1 MKIELQYETVEKLE
15 IYSKLLNKNV
25 NKIIDEALLQYF
37 ENEEK
42 RLLEKNIENDS
53 LMTNLDYDEF
63 WDGVDI

>member
-15 IYSKLLNKNV
+15 IYSKLLNKDV
-25 NKIIDEALLQYF
+25 NKIIDEALLEYF
-37 ENEEK
+37 DNAEK

-63 WDGVDI
+63 WEGVDI